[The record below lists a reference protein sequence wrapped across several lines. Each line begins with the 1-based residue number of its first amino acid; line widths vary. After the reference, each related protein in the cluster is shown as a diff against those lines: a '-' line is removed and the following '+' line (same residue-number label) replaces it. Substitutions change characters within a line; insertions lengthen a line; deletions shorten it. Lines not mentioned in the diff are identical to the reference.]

1 MLSESP
7 RSGFPFGLPR
17 AFGALLAVLFVLSL
31 LISGFWVG
39 ALVKVDYVPT
49 VEPGT
54 VVICEATPVVAFTTP
69 GLHFCPSGKWS
80 SFRLHERVDFT
91 SEVRLQDANVVQI
104 RTSLVYTLPS
114 DPDQLASIYQSS
126 HGQVAFNEGVVQGN
140 AVRNLALVFS
150 QIDAGALA
158 PRENLARMGEY
169 ISDRTRDDLQRNWNV
184 VLESFWF
191 KVRVYAPS
199 NTENFQPQ
207 SYERTI

>member
-17 AFGALLAVLFVLSL
+17 AFGALLAGLFVLVL

-39 ALVKVDYVPT
+39 AIIKVYYAPT

-54 VVICEATPVVAFTTP
+54 VVICEATPVVAFATP
-69 GLHFCPSGKWS
+69 GLHFCLSGKWS

-91 SEVRLQDANVVQI
+91 SEARLRDANVVQV
-104 RTSLVYTLPS
+104 RTSVIYTLPS
-114 DPDQLASIYQSS
+114 DPDQLTSIYQAA
-126 HGQVAFNEGVVQGN
+126 HDQMAFNEGVVQGN

-150 QIDAGALA
+150 QVDAEVLV
-158 PRENLARMGEY
+158 PRENLARIGEY

-199 NTENFQPQ
+199 NTENFKPQ